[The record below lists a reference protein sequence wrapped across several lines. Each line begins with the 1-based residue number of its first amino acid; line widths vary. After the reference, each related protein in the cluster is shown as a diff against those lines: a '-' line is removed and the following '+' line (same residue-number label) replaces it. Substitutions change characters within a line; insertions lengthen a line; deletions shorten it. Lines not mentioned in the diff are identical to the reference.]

1 MAAMRVLK
9 VYLAIYGDCFR
20 RALAAIGR
28 NAWTLLLPVAVSVTI
43 YYARILA
50 AQAGIVGGLLMAL
63 ASAALFSSYLYFVG
77 ELVQSGR
84 VSLGELRNSI
94 GAYFWSIINVF
105 FVFWVATLV
114 LSLLFAGNA
123 NGGALLLA
131 LWIVAVVALNA
142 TPEVIYLR
150 GSYGGM
156 QTIAASWAFLK
167 AHWIP
172 WFAVNVP
179 LLAAVVLLREVVPPV
194 PFLGPLLGDA
204 LAGAALHVVMVFRG
218 NLFRALDGSSHRQRM
233 FMQRVA

>member
-1 MAAMRVLK
+1 MKVLK
-9 VYLAIYGDCFR
+9 VYLAIYGGCFQR
-20 RALAAIGR
+20 SLKAIGR
-28 NAWTLLLPVAVSVTI
+28 NAWTLLLPVVAVH
-43 YYARILA
+43 YAAMLA
-50 AQAGIVGGLLMAL
+50 ARAGILGGLLMAL

-84 VSLGELRNSI
+84 VSLNELRNSI
-94 GAYFWSIINVF
+94 GAYFWSIMNVF
-105 FVFWVATLV
+105 FVFWVASLV
-114 LSLLFAGNA
+114 LSLVVGGNA
-123 NGGALLLA
+123 NAGALILA

-167 AHWIP
+167 LHWIP

-179 LLAAVVLLREVVPPV
+179 LLAVVVLLREWVPPLPV
-194 PFLGPLLGDA
+194 VGPFAGDV
-204 LAGAALHVVMVFRG
+204 LAGAAFHVVMVFRG